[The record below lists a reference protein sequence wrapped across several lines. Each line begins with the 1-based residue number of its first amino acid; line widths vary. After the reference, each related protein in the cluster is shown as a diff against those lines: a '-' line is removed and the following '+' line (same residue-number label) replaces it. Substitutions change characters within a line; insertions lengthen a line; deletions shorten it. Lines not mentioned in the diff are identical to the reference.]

1 MQFPAFQQYFTHLPD
16 SHRIGLLTLSVTLFW
31 WLENQQGWR
40 MTYPRWPHAL
50 TNATFT
56 LTGGLV
62 QLLLGYS
69 LLKALN
75 WTSLHQWGLTRHMP
89 FANQPLVHF
98 LAAFLILDLLEYLYH
113 RLMHRYAYLWR
124 FHAVHHAD
132 PSVDVSTV
140 LREHPGE
147 TFIRLT
153 FLVLWVFV
161 SGVTFWALM
170 ARQFVQIISNVAA
183 HAHYR
188 LPDRLDQVLSWV
200 LITPNAHH
208 VHHHESQ
215 PFTDSNYGDVLSIWD
230 RVFGTFRKMN
240 AEAIVFGLDS
250 MPEPAGGATFLR
262 LLGQPFRPAPA
273 DEYPDLQVSQTIA
286 DTNASL
292 LGPRRP
298 DDPE

>member
-1 MQFPAFQQYFTHLPD
+1 MNFWPTVIHYFAHIPD
-16 SHRIGLLTLSVTLFW
+16 SHRIALLTLSITLFW
-31 WLENQQGWR
+31 WLENRQGWR

-50 TNATFT
+50 TNAAFM

-69 LLKALN
+69 LLNALN
-75 WTSLHQWGLTRHMP
+75 WTSLHHWGLAWHLP
-89 FANQPLVHF
+89 YANLPLVHF
-98 LAAFLILDLLEYLYH
+98 LGAFFILDLLEYLYH
-113 RLMHRYAYLWR
+113 VVMHRYSYLWR

-132 PSVDVSTV
+132 PSMDVSTV
-140 LREHPGE
+140 LREHPVE

-153 FLVLWVFV
+153 FLLLWVFV

-170 ARQFVQIISNVAA
+170 ARQFVQIVSNVAA

-188 LPDRLDQVLSWV
+188 LPDLLDRVLSWV
-200 LITPNAHH
+200 FITPNAHH

-230 RVFGTFRKMN
+230 RLFGTFRRMK

-250 MPEPAGGATFLR
+250 MPEAIQGVTFR
-262 LLGQPFRPAPA
+262 QLLVQPFRPTIGN
-273 DEYPDLQVSQTIA
+273 SQPEPSENQAVLLRVDATCPQ
-286 DTNASL
+286 NA
-292 LGPRRP
+292 
-298 DDPE
+298 E